1 VFWFEWGSVK
11 ASRNQIAAKGNNTC
25 SRELNSC
32 LLEALLKHCVSM
44 PMYGKTKHAPSSGA
58 EYEFLPGF
66 PHVYLETRLVG
77 ILGAY

>member
-1 VFWFEWGSVK
+1 
-11 ASRNQIAAKGNNTC
+11 
-25 SRELNSC
+25 
-32 LLEALLKHCVSM
+32 M